1 MRGSRAVAELL
12 LRAGAEPSGT
22 ASARAAAAAHAAAA
36 AAGRPA
42 AAAAAAELLALA
54 PPLVIAVARA
64 DVGLARL
71 LLEAGGEPDDLRD
84 AR

>member
-22 ASARAAAAAHAAAA
+22 AAARATAVS
-36 AAGRPA
+36 A
-42 AAAAAAELLALA
+42 AAAAAATAAALLPLA
-54 PPLVIAVARA
+54 PPLVIAVARG

-71 LLEAGGEPDDLRD
+71 LLEAGGEPGDLRD

>member
-1 MRGSRAVAELL
+1 MCGSRAVAELL

-22 ASARAAAAAHAAAA
+22 AAARATAAAHAASVS
-36 AAGRPA
+36 A
-42 AAAAAAELLALA
+42 AAAAATAAALLPLA
-54 PPLVIAVARA
+54 PPLVIAVARG

>member
-1 MRGSRAVAELL
+1 MRGSREVAELL
-12 LRAGAEPSGT
+12 LPAGAEPSGT

-36 AAGRPA
+36 AAGRP